1 MLRGLTIFTALL
13 GVILLG
19 VLVALQVQRSFDEDS
34 TAPTG
39 IEAGEED
46 LSNEVLDLGE
56 SETLGSEEPLGS
68 LQTEPDLTVDPPP
81 TTSLDAAPPSSSTD
95 FDSVV
100 PPPID
105 SPPRSLPVDSAA
117 LPASRDAAS
126 LAPTASAR
134 SLPPIGPIGTDSI
147 RPVESTF
154 PIPPALEL
162 PASDAVS
169 TTAAAADDGSPGI
182 ANAPPSTVSS
192 AAPPREINSAATDAV
207 VPPTSQSAP
216 PVIDSR
222 VIDLPQPP
230 ALSGSDLP
238 ERPATIT
245 PNSARPAPATTSTA
259 DPLVGI
265 GTIDRQAPQGLQQ
278 PQLQITKTFPATGAI
293 GEALIYTIRIRN
305 AGLTTAHDVVLEDP
319 IPQGAKLT
327 GTVPQAEL
335 DSGRL
340 SWSLGAMKPGSEHK
354 IMVRVVPTRAGD
366 LGSTATVRFASQAA
380 ATTRIAGPATAGNP
394 TTTTP
399 AATPAATAAAS
410 GAAAGKIEQTGVS
423 LDVTAPAE
431 AEVGDLLTLKF
442 TLTNHTTLPRSG
454 IVLRNEIPVQLGHP
468 SGTDLEY
475 PLPTLAAGGIK
486 VITLQVTA
494 KSKGEAINRAT
505 LASGQTLIAS
515 DQHTIRIGTPQPL
528 KLEQSVPAQ
537 ASVGTST
544 SLKTVITNT
553 AATSSQSATVQQTL
567 APGLDFLSASGAGQY
582 DPVNGR
588 ITWQLPSLQ
597 PGARATFTTTVR
609 SRQIGKKLTSLVRL
623 TSGTQ
628 TLATSSASLQTVG
641 FPAPSMDIA
650 GVQAPAA
657 TGRAFDITYRLANR
671 GTAAVTGGQLRISL
685 PASLELI
692 KVTGGTR
699 LAADKSAN
707 LVIAP
712 KTATI
717 NGGDTQSIVVT
728 LRAANSGQHLLQS
741 SFACQELKQPLAR
754 TDAITTLPRVVS
766 P

>member
-1 MLRGLTIFTALL
+1 MFRGLTIFTALL

-34 TAPTG
+34 TAPAG

-56 SETLGSEEPLGS
+56 SEPLGFEEPFGS
-68 LQTEPDLTVDPPP
+68 LQTEPDPTVDPPP
-81 TTSLDAAPPSSSTD
+81 TTSLDAAPPSNSTN

-105 SPPRSLPVDSAA
+105 SPPRSLSVDSTA

-126 LAPTASAR
+126 LPPTASAR
-134 SLPPIGPIGTDSI
+134 SLPPIGPIGEDPI

-154 PIPPALEL
+154 PTPPALEL
-162 PASDAVS
+162 PALDAVPA
-169 TTAAAADDGSPGI
+169 TAAAADDGSPGI
-182 ANAPPSTVSS
+182 ANAPPATVSS
-192 AAPPREINSAATDAV
+192 AAPPRAITAADAV
-207 VPPTSQSAP
+207 VPPTSESAP
-216 PVIDSR
+216 PALDSR

-245 PNSARPAPATTSTA
+245 PDAARPAPAPNSTA

-265 GTIDRQAPQGLQQ
+265 GTIDQQAPQGLQQ

-305 AGLTTAHDVVLEDP
+305 AGLTTVHDVVLEDP

-340 SWSLGAMKPGSEHK
+340 SWLLGAMKPGSEHK

-394 TTTTP
+394 TTTP
-399 AATPAATAAAS
+399 AAS
-410 GAAAGKIEQTGVS
+410 GAAAGKIKQTGVS

-431 AEVGDLLTLKF
+431 AEVGDVLTLKF
-442 TLTNHTTLPRSG
+442 TLTNHTKLPRSG
-454 IVLRNEIPVQLGHP
+454 IVLRNEIPAQLDHP
-468 SGTDLEY
+468 AGTDLEY
-475 PLPTLAAGGIK
+475 PLPTLAAGGSK

-505 LASGQTLIAS
+505 LASGKTLIAS

-544 SLKTVITNT
+544 SLKTVVTNT
-553 AATSSQSATVQQTL
+553 AATPSQAATVQQTL

-641 FPAPSMDIA
+641 FAAPSMDIT

-699 LAADKSAN
+699 LAADNSTD

-728 LRAANSGQHLLQS
+728 LRAANAGQHLLQS